1 MSRRRDGMKMVKYVI
16 IGNVV
21 CWIILMICIAVI
33 LDRLNE
39 LILKYHNIEKRIQ
52 SLDIDIDHVDTKVLN
67 NKFVL
72 DNTFKKL
79 SKIENKLKKESKTK
93 KNTPKPTK
101 SV

>member
-1 MSRRRDGMKMVKYVI
+1 MSRRKDGTKMIKYVI
-16 IGNVV
+16 IGNVI
-21 CWIILMICIAVI
+21 CWVILMICIAVI

-39 LILKYHNIEKRIQ
+39 LILKYRNIEKRIQ
-52 SLDIDIDHVDTKVLN
+52 ILDICIDNVDTKALN

>member
-1 MSRRRDGMKMVKYVI
+1 MVKYVI
-16 IGNVV
+16 IGNVI
-21 CWIILMICIAVI
+21 CWVILMFCIATI
-33 LDRLNE
+33 LDKLTA
-39 LILKYHNIEKRIQ
+39 LMYKYNNIEKRIQ
-52 SLDIDIDHVDTKVLN
+52 ILDISIDNVDTKVLN

-101 SV
+101 LV

>member
-1 MSRRRDGMKMVKYVI
+1 MVKYVI
-16 IGNVV
+16 IGNVI
-21 CWIILMICIAVI
+21 CWVILMICIAVI

-39 LILKYHNIEKRIQ
+39 LIIKYRNIEKRIQ
-52 SLDIDIDHVDTKVLN
+52 ILDITIDNVDTKVLN

>member
-1 MSRRRDGMKMVKYVI
+1 MNRRRDGTKMIKYVI
-16 IGNVV
+16 IGNVI
-21 CWIILMICIAVI
+21 CWAILMICIIVI
-33 LDRLNE
+33 LDKLTA
-39 LILKYHNIEKRIQ
+39 LMHKYYNIEKRIQ
-52 SLDIDIDHVDTKVLN
+52 ILDISIDNVDTKVLN

-93 KNTPKPTK
+93 KNTPRPTK

>member
-1 MSRRRDGMKMVKYVI
+1 MKPRRDGAKMIKYVI
-16 IGNVV
+16 IGNVI
-21 CWIILMICIAVI
+21 CWVILMFCIATI
-33 LDRLNE
+33 LDKLTA
-39 LILKYHNIEKRIQ
+39 LMYKYNNIEKRIQ
-52 SLDIDIDHVDTKVLN
+52 ILDISIDNVDTKALN